1 MKKLSFW
8 AREHKHIA
16 RVTIII
22 SYILLN
28 VIGLFL
34 GDVIHSFN
42 IEFTP
47 LFFLFAISLTFL
59 GWMIY
64 PSKDKKHEYKNFYL
78 RQKSADLIL
87 VSATLLFVIYLGNA
101 LNKNTNSFR
110 NPLQAA
116 SIVNT
121 NNAINISSPTVAKNT
136 VSKKSLRQK
145 IRAEIKSIR
154 KAYKDS
160 TKSQKTLYIILAVL
174 AAAGLT
180 YVLTM
185 FSCSISCSGAEA
197 LGYVVFFV
205 GLGAI
210 VFGLV
215 KVIQRI
221 KRGKPKR

>member
-8 AREHKHIA
+8 ARENKRTA
-16 RVTIII
+16 RVTIIF

-28 VIGLFL
+28 LIGLFL
-34 GDVIHSFN
+34 GDVIHSLN

-47 LFFLFAISLTFL
+47 LFFLFAISLTLL

-64 PSKDKKHEYKNFYL
+64 PSKDKKHEYKNFYI

-87 VSATLLFVIYLGNA
+87 VSATLLFVIYLGNS
-101 LNKNTNSFR
+101 LNNNSNSFR

-121 NNAINISSPTVAKNT
+121 NNASNISTPTVAKTT

-160 TKSQKTLYIILAVL
+160 TKSQKALYIILAVL

-185 FSCSISCSGAEA
+185 FACSISCSGSEA
-197 LGYVVFFV
+197 LAIVIFAV
-205 GLGAI
+205 GLGGI
-210 VFGLV
+210 IFGLV
-215 KVIQRI
+215 KLI
-221 KRGKPKR
+221 KRITQGKPKG